1 VTPRAKVRDV
11 IDLTRSGDVRVL
23 TMDEGENRFNPTTVA
38 ALHAA
43 IDEVEATEG
52 PCALVTTGTGKFFSN
67 GLDLDWLL
75 QQPAIPEGFMA
86 DVHRLFGRVLSLD
99 VYTVAAVN
107 GHAYA
112 GGAMLA
118 ASHDVTVMRS
128 DRGYWCVPEVDL
140 GLPFTP
146 AMFAALTAHVP
157 PPTLAEASL
166 TGRRYT
172 ADEAVE
178 AGIAVAS
185 VPEAMVLER
194 AIELAAAMAG
204 KDRAVIAAH
213 KQYLFG
219 DAIRTCLGEPSAP
232 HSGPAAS

>member
-1 VTPRAKVRDV
+1 V
-11 IDLTRSGDVRVL
+11 IELTRTGDVRIL

-38 ALHAA
+38 ALHSA
-43 IDEVEATEG
+43 IDEIEATEG
-52 PCALVTTGTGKFFSN
+52 PCALVTTGAGKFFSN
-67 GLDLDWLL
+67 GLDLDWLM
-75 QQPAIPEGFMA
+75 QQPELPHEFMA
-86 DVHRLFGRVLSLD
+86 DVHRLFGRVLGLD

-146 AMFAALTAHVP
+146 AMYAALSTHVP
-157 PPTLAEASL
+157 PATLAEASL

-172 ADEAVE
+172 AEEAVS
-178 AGIAVAS
+178 AGIAVAA
-185 VPEAMVLER
+185 VPEAEVLDR
-194 AIELAAAMAG
+194 ALELAAPMAG
-204 KDRAVIAAH
+204 KNRAVIAAH
-213 KQYLFG
+213 KQFLFG
-219 DAIRTCLGEPSAP
+219 DAIRTCLAGE
-232 HSGPAAS
+232 